1 MSFEEKMSGL
11 VEMVLTEEFPIVKE
25 EKISEIS
32 QTVTRIVSENFSISD
47 LKNNV
52 RQGHREKQSYANIRK
67 TGAEQ
72 YYTNPEVVDQCLSE
86 VQKVVNLD
94 DASVIE
100 PSGGTG
106 EFIKGLLRLGLN
118 ANKITSFDIDPK
130 HEMVTKGD
138 YLEQEIPY
146 QKGKVSITN
155 PPFGRASSL
164 AKKFFNKD
172 AKSCDYICYLVPRAW
187 RKWSTQNSLDPYFHL
202 VSDIDMP
209 KNCFYLPDGTRKE
222 KDVLNTVF
230 QIWEKR
236 DYKRKK
242 ISVPDH
248 GLIKKVIPEN
258 LNGLKVIRGANY
270 SMVVFGHSC
279 GSCIEV
285 TNSVVPYKTTT
296 MYLKISNHHSG
307 IKEKEIKEALTKV
320 DLSKYYKN
328 VSYVQ
333 ALSIQEINYELNEFF
348 GLDNFKFK
356 V

>member
-1 MSFEEKMSGL
+1 MSGL
-11 VEMVLTEEFPIVKE
+11 VEIVLTEEFPIVKE
-25 EKISEIS
+25 EKITEIS
-32 QTVTRIVSENFSISD
+32 KTVTKIVAENFSISD

-52 RQGHREKQSYANIRK
+52 REGHREKQSYANIRK
-67 TGAEQ
+67 SGAEQ
-72 YYTNPEVVDQCLSE
+72 YYTNPEVVDLCLSE
-86 VQKVVNLD
+86 VQKVVNLKR
-94 DASVIE
+94 ATIIE

-106 EFIKGLLRLGLN
+106 EFINGLIRCGI
-118 ANKITSFDIDPK
+118 KKDRITSFDIDPK
-130 HEMVTKGD
+130 HEMVRRGN
-138 YLEQEIPY
+138 YLEQDIPY
-146 QKGKVSITN
+146 KKGTISITN

-202 VSDIDMP
+202 VADIDMP

-222 KDVLNTVF
+222 KNVLNTVF

-248 GLIKKVIPEN
+248 GLIKKIIPEN
-258 LNGLKVIRGANY
+258 LNGLKLIRGANY
-270 SMVVFGHSC
+270 SIVAFGHSC

-285 TNSVVPYKTTT
+285 LSSVVPYKTTT
-296 MYLKISNHHSG
+296 MYLKISDHHTG
-307 IKEKEIKEALTKV
+307 IKETQIKEALTEI
-320 DLSKYYKN
+320 DLSKYYNN